1 MDDTVLDA
9 CELANESVKCEAVSE
24 RKRSD
29 KAEMWSAAM
38 LEETNQN
45 VRNLAFE
52 TLAKLEPAS
61 LATDAVIAILENA
74 KGYYLREQAFKT
86 LGKLETL
93 GKLDPATLA
102 QHAGAVVA
110 RLEDSDIS
118 LRITASKI
126 LAKLDPATLAQ
137 HADAVLA
144 MLVHHLEPIRKTA
157 MIVSRKLPR
166 SVTRGIDFN
175 THRDPHRYNPLRLQ
189 RARILR
195 RQLLGRLGW
204 YRCRLRLRVE
214 RLLWYWHALPYRPS
228 GQGHAREVEAW
239 RRMMD
244 EL

>member
-1 MDDTVLDA
+1 MKYGSTAPQKKSSFWLEMLNHSDDEDSDYEEDRDSDYDDSDNSEVCDVEDLNEDCDEDVPLDVL
-9 CELANESVKCEAVSE
+9 L
-24 RKRSD
+24 
-29 KAEMWSAAM
+29 
-38 LEETNQN
+38 
-45 VRNLAFE
+45 
-52 TLAKLEPAS
+52 
-61 LATDAVIAILENA
+61 
-74 KGYYLREQAFKT
+74 
-86 LGKLETL
+86 
-93 GKLDPATLA
+93 
-102 QHAGAVVA
+102 A
-110 RLEDSDIS
+110 RLEDSTRYVRRHA
-118 LRITASKI
+118 LKR
-126 LAKLDPATLAQ
+126 LGKLDPATLAQ

-144 MLVHHLEPIRKTA
+144 MLVHRLEPIRKTA

-175 THRDPHRYNPLRLQ
+175 THRDTHRYIPLRLQ

-195 RQLLGRLGW
+195 RQLLGCLGW